1 MLYEMEALFNNFDEV
16 IEEISKMEKP
26 TGILLFGP
34 DSRLKNMIHRKIL
47 HSSGKIFGKE
57 VCSQE
62 GSSLLWFRT
71 ERYVAENGVL
81 VKLDG
86 DASSQHGE
94 RHRIILGMKNS
105 GMKNVV
111 GIYVKGDRTNE
122 TFEGVPPVV
131 EKHPP
136 TADGLTMLITVS
148 TTNPSPL
155 I

>member
-1 MLYEMEALFNNFDEV
+1 MLYEMEALFSNFDEV

-47 HSSGKIFGKE
+47 HSSGKIFGKV

-94 RHRIILGMKNS
+94 RHRIILGMKDA

-111 GIYVKGDRTNE
+111 GICVKGDRSNE
-122 TFEGVPPVV
+122 TFDGIRIVV

-136 TADGLTMLITVS
+136 TADGLIMLITVS

-155 I
+155 T